1 MINDLHI
8 SRGPAAAFIAM
19 GLFWGAFA
27 ALVPDIKGNAGLSDG
42 HFGVVMLISSLGAML
57 SMWLAPW
64 ADMRLG
70 RMALPV
76 VTAFVALFAVLP
88 GVGWNGVTLAAGMI
102 LVAVAM
108 GTMDVVMNARV
119 SAFEAESGR
128 SLMNLNHGL
137 YSMAYALSAVV
148 TGLAR
153 SAGWG
158 PFGVLACVSVLT
170 FVFAVLIAFSPV
182 PKPVADEEHSDTTL
196 PWALIVPAG
205 VIVLLAFLS
214 EQATEGWSALHLER
228 AHNAS
233 PAQSA
238 LGPALLGL
246 TMGIGRLS
254 GQVVAQHMSER
265 VVITWGAALAAVGA
279 IIAAYAPSLALAYIG
294 FALLGTGLSV
304 TVPMSFAWVGKHLP
318 AKQRAYGISR
328 LSVIGYAGFFMG
340 PPIMGF
346 VSEAAGLSA
355 SFTVIA
361 VLMVIVPVVLVP
373 LTARNAR

>member
-1 MINDLHI
+1 
-8 SRGPAAAFIAM
+8 M

-128 SLMNLNHGL
+128 SLMNLNHGF

-158 PFGVLACVSVLT
+158 PFGVLACVSGLT
-170 FVFAVLIAFSPV
+170 FVFAGLIAFSPV

-228 AHNAS
+228 AHDAS

-246 TMGIGRLS
+246 TMGVGRLS

-265 VVITWGAALAAVGA
+265 VVITWGAAVAAVGA

-304 TVPMSFAWVGKHLP
+304 IVPMSFAWVGKHLP

>member
-1 MINDLHI
+1 
-8 SRGPAAAFIAM
+8 
-19 GLFWGAFA
+19 
-27 ALVPDIKGNAGLSDG
+27 
-42 HFGVVMLISSLGAML
+42 ML

-158 PFGVLACVSVLT
+158 PFG
-170 FVFAVLIAFSPV
+170 
-182 PKPVADEEHSDTTL
+182 
-196 PWALIVPAG
+196 PA
-205 VIVLLAFLS
+205 
-214 EQATEGWSALHLER
+214 R
-228 AHNAS
+228 
-233 PAQSA
+233 
-238 LGPALLGL
+238 
-246 TMGIGRLS
+246 
-254 GQVVAQHMSER
+254 
-265 VVITWGAALAAVGA
+265 
-279 IIAAYAPSLALAYIG
+279 
-294 FALLGTGLSV
+294 
-304 TVPMSFAWVGKHLP
+304 
-318 AKQRAYGISR
+318 
-328 LSVIGYAGFFMG
+328 
-340 PPIMGF
+340 
-346 VSEAAGLSA
+346 
-355 SFTVIA
+355 
-361 VLMVIVPVVLVP
+361 
-373 LTARNAR
+373 